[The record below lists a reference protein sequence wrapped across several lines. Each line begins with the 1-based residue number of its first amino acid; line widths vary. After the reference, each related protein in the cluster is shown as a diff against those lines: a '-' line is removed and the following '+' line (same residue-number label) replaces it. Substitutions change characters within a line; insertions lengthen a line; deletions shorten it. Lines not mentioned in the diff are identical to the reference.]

1 MCEDIRSVSKGKSEN
16 DWSHSSWTFHLPPV
30 MGKLYGL
37 AVDGKNSELLL
48 GTQPDS
54 AFQNMSKVIYL
65 SYNSW
70 DAQIV

>member
-1 MCEDIRSVSKGKSEN
+1 
-16 DWSHSSWTFHLPPV
+16 

-54 AFQNMSKVIYL
+54 AFQIPEYVANKINLTGIQDFTPLALVHSSI
-65 SYNSW
+65 
-70 DAQIV
+70 I